1 MNESRAYALS
11 RPMGKFWAMVRLPR
25 DGKAKPITEW
35 CPISREQK
43 PVRFNDRYS
52 ALRAATDELERY
64 LNSPMRRDGATLL
77 AARSEEEKV
86 FAGGR
91 P

>member
-1 MNESRAYALS
+1 MNESRAYALA

-35 CPISREQK
+35 CPIHKEQR

-52 ALRAATDELERY
+52 ALRAATDALERY
-64 LNSPMRRDGATLL
+64 WNGNMRRDGETLL
-77 AARSEEEKV
+77 AARSEAEKV
-86 FAGGR
+86 FAGDR
-91 P
+91 S